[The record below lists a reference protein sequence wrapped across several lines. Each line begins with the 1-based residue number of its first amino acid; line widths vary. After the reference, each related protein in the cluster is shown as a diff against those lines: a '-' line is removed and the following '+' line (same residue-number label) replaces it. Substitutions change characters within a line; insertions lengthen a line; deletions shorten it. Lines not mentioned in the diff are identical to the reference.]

1 MPIKVFRRKGSQ
13 IYSYRGTVAGRRL
26 RGSTGSTDKARAE
39 RIAAEKETEQWKC
52 HLDGP
57 EAVLTFAKASL
68 LYRAAGKET
77 RFLPR
82 IEDYWKDTLVKDI
95 KPGAIKQMAIDLYP
109 NCTAATRNR
118 QGIVPAQA
126 VINHCAELEK
136 CSLIRVKRFKED
148 KKIKKPVTLAW
159 LDTFCAHAEPHISAL
174 AIFMFATGCRI
185 SEAMRLDWKDVD
197 FQSRNILIRK
207 TKNKKERLPHMPQ
220 RLLVA
225 LANLP
230 RDGKGPFTRP
240 RTTLRWQWD
249 RAQDI
254 AGKAVPTFERL
265 TFHSCR
271 HGFATKLLRDGID
284 PKTAASLG
292 GWDSITLFM
301 ETYAHA
307 IQEPSLTDTLFGPEL
322 TRGKGVRKQDQ

>member
-13 IYSYRGTVAGRRL
+13 IYSFRGTVAGRRL
-26 RGSTGSTDKARAE
+26 RGSTGTSDKARAE
-39 RIAAEKETEQWKC
+39 RIAAEKEAEHWKC

-57 EAVLTFAKASL
+57 EAILTFAKAAL

-95 KPGAIKQMAIDLYP
+95 KPGTIKQMAIDLFP
-109 NCTAATRNR
+109 SCTAATRNR

-136 CSLIRVKRFKED
+136 CALIRVKRFKED
-148 KKIKKPVTLAW
+148 KKIKRPVTLAW
-159 LDTFCAHAEPHISAL
+159 LDAFCANAINPHISAL

-185 SEAMRLDWKDVD
+185 SEAMRLEWADIN
-197 FQSRNILIRK
+197 FQNRNVLIRK
-207 TKNKKERLPHMPQ
+207 SKNKKQRQPHMPQ

-230 RDGKGPFTRP
+230 RDTKGPFARP

-249 RAQDI
+249 RTLDHAEGI
-254 AGKAVPTFERL
+254 ERL

-284 PKTAASLG
+284 PKTAAELG
-292 GWDSITLFM
+292 GWDSISLFM

-307 IQEPSLTDTLFGPEL
+307 MQEPGLTETLFRTEL
-322 TRGKGVRKQDQ
+322 TQAKTVHKRDQ